1 MSFYG
6 NFLKERITEV
16 SVGRDLIRQ
25 YVRQLFRR
33 ADFPQ
38 QTFVALEDSTIVNKG
53 DLVWANID
61 CEHPYDFIPIPR
73 MDDLVLNLPTK
84 GEFLAKLGAAKLEE
98 VTPEAEARFWEE
110 FEFEFA
116 DNAGG
121 VKLIWE

>member
-1 MSFYG
+1 LSFFG
-6 NFLKERITEV
+6 NFLKERPTEV
-16 SVGRDLIRQ
+16 TIKRDIIKQ

-33 ADFPQ
+33 PDFPQ
-38 QTFVALEDSTIVNKG
+38 QTFVALADSTVVNKG

-61 CEHPYDFIPIPR
+61 CEHPYDFIPLPR

-84 GEFLAKLGAAKLEE
+84 SAFLKKLGVAKLED
-98 VTPEAEARFWEE
+98 VTPEAEARLWEE

-116 DNAGG
+116 EKADD